1 MQLKK
6 ILLYYFQFKTFCEH
20 FLSFKGHKIEFCLA
34 LDMIIQIAM
43 FCIKN
48 AFDGYKIITQI

>member
-6 ILLYYFQFKTFCEH
+6 ILLYYFQFKAFCEH

-48 AFDGYKIITQI
+48 AFDGYKIIT